1 MGIGDSLKRLDG
13 HSTISKEFR
22 VHTVQGAVLSTIT
35 LVLIAYL
42 TFTEFRFNFRE
53 ELVERVHANATTE
66 RGLEMEFDIT
76 LHSVPCAILS
86 IDANDPAGQRQSL
99 HLDKVHHV
107 YKHRIS
113 KDGRFLG
120 RKSRLEL
127 GSSLLS
133 EQHLLDSLHNRT
145 DDDDQVVSLEDIH
158 LMEEECGS
166 CYGAGGEDACC
177 NTCDDVKREYEL
189 EGWILPSLSEIKQC
203 QNQTTAKEEE
213 GEGCNVHG
221 IVALSTGGG
230 NLHLAPNR
238 GLDDSESV
246 TSIID
251 VFLRTFEQF
260 NVSHTINKIRFGADY
275 PGVAH
280 QLDKEERIL
289 GDSYGMY
296 QYYLQIVPTTYKT
309 LSGRIIETYQY
320 SVTEHMRHVTPGSG
334 RGLPGVFFFYE
345 VSALHVVIE
354 EYRRGWIAFF
364 TSLAAIVG
372 GVVTVMGIV
381 DQALYSKFGGRKDV
395 GLMR

>member
-1 MGIGDSLKRLDG
+1 
-13 HSTISKEFR
+13 
-22 VHTVQGAVLSTIT
+22 
-35 LVLIAYL
+35 
-42 TFTEFRFNFRE
+42 
-53 ELVERVHANATTE
+53 
-66 RGLEMEFDIT
+66 
-76 LHSVPCAILS
+76 
-86 IDANDPAGQRQSL
+86 
-99 HLDKVHHV
+99 LDKVHHV
-107 YKHRIS
+107 YKHRLG

-145 DDDDQVVSLEDIH
+145 DDDDQIVSLEDIH

-189 EGWILPSLSEIKQC
+189 EGWILPSISEIKQC
-203 QNQTTAKEEE
+203 QNQTSAKEEE

-221 IVALSTGGG
+221 KVALSTGGG

-238 GLDDSESV
+238 GLDDSEGV

-280 QLDKEERIL
+280 QLDKEERFL
-289 GDSYGMY
+289 ADSYGMY

-309 LSGRIIETYQY
+309 LSGRTIETYQY